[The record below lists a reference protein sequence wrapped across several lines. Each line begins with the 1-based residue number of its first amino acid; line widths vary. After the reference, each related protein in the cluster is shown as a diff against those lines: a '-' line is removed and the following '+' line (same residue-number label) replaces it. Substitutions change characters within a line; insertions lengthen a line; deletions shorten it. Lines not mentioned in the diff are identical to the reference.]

1 MYPTRPVMA
10 DSDQNG
16 SMLDGCNTI
25 SAIIRTVPETAA
37 INIRFDDTRTVMCC
51 PYLCARREAA
61 LQADHAPAVG
71 SHLSPAIGASVCL
84 EIS

>member
-1 MYPTRPVMA
+1 MMA

-16 SMLDGCNTI
+16 CMLDGWNI
-25 SAIIRTVPETAA
+25 KSAIIKTVPETAA
-37 INIRFDDTRTVMCC
+37 MNVRFDDIRTVMCC